1 MNPVNGKKYAVV
13 SHSMIMS
20 AMTSE
25 GIDKSDKIGF
35 KNYTWPENCQ
45 LLPYTKIL

>member
-20 AMTSE
+20 AITSE